1 MKNYKFKNRKS
12 HKGNAIFVAILLI
25 ISLFVAYKEYNTI
38 SFVKPAEEL
47 SKGNIHIASED
58 GAGDRSL
65 SSIPEYDG
73 SPVFLINNNYPT
85 FTDKEYSEAEEMYI
99 ELSELDKYGRT
110 GVCKGS
116 LAEDTMPTTDRGDI
130 SSVHPAGWVQA
141 KYPDLISYNGGY
153 LYNRGHL
160 IMRALSGLEADA
172 RNLATLT
179 VYCNEE
185 GMLPYETAVCNY
197 IEKRGG
203 RILYRV
209 TPVYKSRELVPRGI
223 HIEAGDV
230 KSKGEKFH
238 INIYCYNVQPG
249 IEIDYLTGKSKRK

>member
-1 MKNYKFKNRKS
+1 MKTYKRTNRKFNKS
-12 HKGNAIFVAILLI
+12 NRAFVVIILI
-25 ISLFVAYKEYNTI
+25 ISLFAAYKEYSTI
-38 SFVKPAEEL
+38 SFVRPAEEL
-47 SKGNIHIASED
+47 GKGNIHIVSEEKR
-58 GAGDRSL
+58 G
-65 SSIPEYDG
+65 SSNTPAVPKYDG
-73 SPVFLINNNYPT
+73 SPAFLINNNYPT
-85 FTDKEYSEAEEMYI
+85 FTDKEYKEAEEMYI

-110 GVCKGS
+110 GVCQGS
-116 LAEDTMPTTDRGDI
+116 LAEDTMPTADRGDI

-209 TPVYKSRELVPRGI
+209 TPVYRNKELVPRGI

-238 INIYCYNVQPG
+238 INVYCYNVQPG